1 MIGRKLS
8 DSKNLSEESNMS
20 ENSMQDMRED
30 NNLKSPRLVFEMGKL
45 IELIHDLQN
54 KLKKY
59 GQNMQHHSTIQ

>member
-1 MIGRKLS
+1 
-8 DSKNLSEESNMS
+8 MS

-54 KLKKY
+54 KLKIKKY